1 MGYLNNF
8 LHFLEFEKRYSP
20 NTIIS
25 YKNDLSQ
32 FYNFFN
38 ITTDSIEKDIIGNI
52 NFRDIKEWIYSLS
65 EQNITN
71 KSINRKISTLKK
83 YYKFLLREEIV
94 TKNPLTKIISPKQP
108 KKLTKFVNQEQI
120 NILLDDSLFDNSK
133 NKLTDKLIISLL
145 YGTGMRLSELINLK
159 INDVFFSEKKLKVLG
174 KRNKERFI
182 PLHDKLL
189 NDLKEYFTYR
199 TSLNPD
205 NDFILQTTKGKK
217 LYAKY
222 VYRVVNKY
230 LTLVT
235 TIDKKSPHILRHTFA
250 THILNNGAELNAV
263 KELLG
268 HSNLS
273 ATQIYTHNTF
283 EKIKNIYKQAHPRN

>member
-1 MGYLNNF
+1 MGYLINF
-8 LHFLEFEKRYSP
+8 LHFIEFEKRYSP

-25 YKNDLSQ
+25 YKNDLTQ
-32 FYNFFN
+32 FYIFLN
-38 ITTDSIEKDIIGNI
+38 ITDKTENDIIKNI
-52 NFRDIKEWIYSLS
+52 DFRDIKEWIYSLS

-71 KSINRKISTLKK
+71 KTINRKISTLKK
-83 YYKFLLREEIV
+83 YYKFLLREGIV
-94 TKNPLTKIISPKQP
+94 NKNPLTKIISPKQP

-120 NILLDDSLFDNSK
+120 NILLDDSLFDSSK
-133 NKLTDKLIISLL
+133 NKQTDKLIISLL

-159 INDVFFSEKKLKVLG
+159 INDVLFSEKKLKVLG

-189 NDLKEYFTYR
+189 TDLKNYFTYR

-205 NDFILQTTKGKK
+205 NNYILQTLKGKQ
-217 LYAKY
+217 LYHKY

>member
-8 LHFLEFEKRYSP
+8 FYFLEYEKRYSP
-20 NTIIS
+20 NTIKS

-32 FYNFFN
+32 FYNFLEITDKTEKSFIKN
-38 ITTDSIEKDIIGNI
+38 ID
-52 NFRDIKEWIYSLS
+52 FRDIKDWLYSLS
-65 EQNITN
+65 EQNISN

-83 YYKFLLREEIV
+83 YYKFLLREGIV
-94 TKNPLTKIISPKQP
+94 DKNPLTKIISPKQP
-108 KKLTKFVNQEQI
+108 KKLTQFVNQEQI
-120 NILLDDSLFDNSK
+120 NTLLDDSFFESSN

-182 PLHDKLL
+182 PLHDKLI

-199 TSLNPD
+199 QTLNPT
-205 NDFILQTTKGKK
+205 NDYILLTIKGAK
-217 LYAKY
+217 LYPKY

-230 LTLVT
+230 LSLIT

-283 EKIKNIYKQAHPRN
+283 EKIKTIYKQAHPRN

>member
-8 LHFLEFEKRYSP
+8 LHFLEFEKRYSK

-25 YKNDLSQ
+25 YKTDLLQ
-32 FYNFFN
+32 FYNFFK
-38 ITTDSIEKDIIGNI
+38 ITNQNELNYIKNLNHKDIK
-52 NFRDIKEWIYSLS
+52 DWIYNLS
-65 EQNITN
+65 DNNLSN

-83 YYKFLLREEIV
+83 FYKFLLRENIIN
-94 TKNPLTKIISPKQP
+94 KNPLTKILSPKQS

-120 NILLDDSLFDNSK
+120 NILLDDTIFDKSK

-159 INDVFFSEKKLKVLG
+159 IDDVYFAEKKLKVLG

-182 PLHDKLL
+182 PLHNKLL
-189 NDLKEYFTYR
+189 NDLKDYFSYR
-199 TSLNPD
+199 KTLNPD
-205 NDFILQTTKGKK
+205 NNFILISLKGKK
-217 LYAKY
+217 LYPKY

-283 EKIKNIYKQAHPRN
+283 EKIKTIYKQAHPRN

>member
-1 MGYLNNF
+1 MGYLINF
-8 LHFLEFEKRYSP
+8 LHFIEFEKRYSP

-25 YKNDLSQ
+25 YKNDLTQ
-32 FYNFFN
+32 FYIFLN
-38 ITTDSIEKDIIGNI
+38 ITDKTENDIIKNI
-52 NFRDIKEWIYSLS
+52 DFRDIKEWIYSLS

-71 KSINRKISTLKK
+71 KTINRKISTLKK
-83 YYKFLLREEIV
+83 YYKFLLREGIV
-94 TKNPLTKIISPKQP
+94 NKNPLTKIISPKQP

-120 NILLDDSLFDNSK
+120 NILLDDSLFDSSK
-133 NKLTDKLIISLL
+133 NKQTDKLIISLL

-159 INDVFFSEKKLKVLG
+159 INDVLFSEKKLKVLG

-189 NDLKEYFTYR
+189 TDLKNYFTYR
-199 TSLNPD
+199 TSLSPD
-205 NDFILQTTKGKK
+205 NNYILQTLKGKQ
-217 LYAKY
+217 LYHKY